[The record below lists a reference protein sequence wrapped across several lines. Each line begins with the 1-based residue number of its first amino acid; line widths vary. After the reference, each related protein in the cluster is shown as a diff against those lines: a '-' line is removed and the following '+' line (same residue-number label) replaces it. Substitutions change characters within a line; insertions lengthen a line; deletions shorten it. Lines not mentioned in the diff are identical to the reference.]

1 VKKTVGFIMI
11 TSIKNIMGKTL
22 MKHCAFLSMDS
33 LEDFFHH
40 DQMLY
45 EPLKVA
51 GWLVEEVSWRKTD
64 VDWNVYDVVVIRTAW
79 DYQDDVEDFMACLQR
94 IEASSAKLQNSLKI
108 VEWNISKSYLKDLQ
122 NQGINI
128 VPTLWFD
135 SFSLA
140 ELQLGF
146 SHFNTSEIV
155 LKPLVSANA
164 DHTYRMTAEV
174 LEEQSDLLKTVFSER
189 EFMLQPFLNGII
201 DEGEYSLF
209 YFAGQYSHSI
219 LKQPGL
225 GDFRVQEEHGGQLK
239 SIQPCEEMLTTAR
252 HCLAAL
258 PADVLYARIDLVRHK
273 SEFAVIEIEL
283 IEPSLYFN
291 MDAES
296 PQRFVDAFIE
306 MC

>member
-1 VKKTVGFIMI
+1 
-11 TSIKNIMGKTL
+11 
-22 MKHCAFLSMDS
+22 
-33 LEDFFHH
+33 
-40 DQMLY
+40 MLF
-45 EPLKVA
+45 EPLETA
-51 GWLVEEVSWRKTD
+51 GWAAEEVSWRKTD
-64 VDWNVYDVVVIRTAW
+64 VDWNVYDVVVIRTSW
-79 DYQDDVEDFMACLQR
+79 DYQDDVEGFMACLQR
-94 IEASSAKLQNSLKI
+94 IEASSAQLQNSLKI
-108 VEWNISKSYLKDLQ
+108 VEWNISKRYLKDLQ
-122 NQGINI
+122 NQGVNI

-135 SFSLA
+135 NFVLA

-146 SHFNTSEIV
+146 SHFDTPEIV
-155 LKPLVSANA
+155 IKPLVSANA
-164 DHTYRMTAEV
+164 DHTYRLTPENLKQQA
-174 LEEQSDLLKTVFSER
+174 DLLKAVFAER
-189 EFMLQPFLNGII
+189 EFMLQPFLTGIV

-209 YFAGQYSHSI
+209 YFAGHYSHSI
-219 LKQPGL
+219 LKRPGA

-258 PADVLYARIDLVRHK
+258 PADVLYARVDLVRYK
-273 SEFAVIEIEL
+273 NEFAVIEIEL

>member
-1 VKKTVGFIMI
+1 
-11 TSIKNIMGKTL
+11 
-22 MKHCAFLSMDS
+22 MKRCAFLSMDS
-33 LEDFFHH
+33 LEDFFSY
-40 DQMLY
+40 DQLLF
-45 EPLKVA
+45 EPLKAV
-51 GWLVEEVSWRKTD
+51 GWLAEEVSWRKPD
-64 VDWNVYDVVVIRTAW
+64 VDWNSYDAVVIRTTW
-79 DYQDDVEDFMACLQR
+79 DYQDDVEAFLACLQR
-94 IEASSAKLQNSLKI
+94 IDASSAQLQNSLKI
-108 VEWNISKSYLKDLQ
+108 VEWNISKRYLRDLQ

-146 SHFNTSEIV
+146 SYFNTSEIV

-164 DHTYRMTAEV
+164 DHTYRLTPENLNNQV
-174 LEEQSDLLKTVFSER
+174 EQLQAVFAQR
-189 EFMLQPFLNGII
+189 EFMLQPFLSGIV

-209 YFAGQYSHSI
+209 YFAGHYSHSI
-219 LKQPGL
+219 LKQPGA
-225 GDFRVQEEHGGQLK
+225 GDFRVQEEHGGKLK

-258 PADVLYARIDLVRHK
+258 PADVLYARVDLVRHK
-273 SEFAVIEIEL
+273 KEFAVIEIEL

-291 MDAES
+291 MDTSS

-306 MC
+306 ML

>member
-1 VKKTVGFIMI
+1 
-11 TSIKNIMGKTL
+11 
-22 MKHCAFLSMDS
+22 MKRCAFLSMDS
-33 LEDFFHH
+33 LEDFFHY
-40 DQMLY
+40 DQMLFD
-45 EPLKVA
+45 PLRAV
-51 GWLVEEVSWRKTD
+51 GWLAEEVSWRKTD
-64 VDWNVYDVVVIRTAW
+64 VDWNNYDAVVIRTSW
-79 DYQDDVEDFMACLQR
+79 DYQDDVDGFMACLQR
-94 IEASSAKLQNSLKI
+94 IEASSAQLQNSLKI

-135 SFSLA
+135 SFSLP

-164 DHTYRMTAEV
+164 DHTYRLTADN
-174 LEEQSDLLKTVFSER
+174 LKEQAAQLKAVFAER
-189 EFMLQPFLNGII
+189 EFMLQPFLPGIV

-209 YFAGQYSHSI
+209 YFAGHYSHSI

-239 SIQPCEEMLTTAR
+239 SIQPCEDMLTTAR

-273 SEFAVIEIEL
+273 NEFAVIEIEL

-306 MC
+306 ML